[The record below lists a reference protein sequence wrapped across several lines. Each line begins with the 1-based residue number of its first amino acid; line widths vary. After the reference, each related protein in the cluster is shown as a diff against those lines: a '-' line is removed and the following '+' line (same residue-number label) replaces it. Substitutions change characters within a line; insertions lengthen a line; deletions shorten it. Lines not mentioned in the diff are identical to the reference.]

1 MRVASVALACVCT
14 LTGVVVD
21 SAQARIR
28 LRDAEILAGTLVVVG
43 TTQHPGETV
52 TLDDKFSTTSNR
64 RRRFAFH
71 IPYYPASCTVSL
83 KAGADQRS
91 AVVAVCAPTGSQGA
105 QGASG
110 PQGVPGPQGP
120 AGPQGPQGVAGM
132 PGPQGPQGPAGAQ
145 GPAGVQGPAGPHGPP
160 GPQGVQGVAGPPGP
174 AGAVGARGPAGPQ
187 GDRGEPGVIPVKAD
201 GGGSGLRIRQ
211 VRQDCTEGHD
221 CSVSCNDG
229 EIALNAVCPAG
240 PSRLQGE
247 RLISC
252 GSTNTTAMIAFC
264 AR

>member
-1 MRVASVALACVCT
+1 MRLACAALACVCA
-14 LTGVVVD
+14 LTGVVID

-43 TTQHPGETV
+43 TTQHPRETV
-52 TLDDKFSTTSNR
+52 TLDDKYSTTSNR
-64 RRRFAFH
+64 HRRFAFH
-71 IPYYPASCTVSL
+71 IPYYPANCTVGL

-120 AGPQGPQGVAGM
+120 AGPQGPQGVAGV
-132 PGPQGPQGPAGAQ
+132 PGPQGAQGPQGPAGAR
-145 GPAGVQGPAGPHGPP
+145 GPAGPQGQP
-160 GPQGVQGVAGPPGP
+160 GSQGAQGVAGPAGPAGP

-187 GDRGEPGVIPVKAD
+187 GDRGEPGVIPIKAD
-201 GGGSGLRIRQ
+201 GGGSGLRIRL
-211 VRQDCTEGHD
+211 VRQDCAEGQD

-229 EIALNAVCPAG
+229 EIALNAVCPVG
-240 PSRLQGE
+240 PARLQGE

-252 GSTNTTAMIAFC
+252 GATNAKAMIAFC